1 MVVVH
6 TRLYN
11 LTAAWETVTHRCGA
25 GVLRLVLTPLLSRT
39 IPKAVSAWPTAHVHN
54 RRALAAPRAHVDR
67 DRAVRRALQ
76 HDALV
81 QPVAPH
87 CCNAEQ
93 GDALGVECAEA
104 GRDNAA
110 GAAWPIVRPGE
121 VFFQDH
127 TQRR

>member
-25 GVLRLVLTPLLSRT
+25 GVLRLVLTKLIAPTLPL
-39 IPKAVSAWPTAHVHN
+39 VVNAWPTAHGHN

-81 QPVAPH
+81 QPIAPH
-87 CCNAEQ
+87 CRNAEQ

-110 GAAWPIVRPGE
+110 GVTWPIVRQGE
-121 VFFQDH
+121 VLFQDQ